1 MKTRCCLLYFILIS
15 FLYLPALCY
24 GDQLTT
30 KNYVITIT
38 RHCQEGEVTCD
49 KVTYHG
55 ISKKTQH
62 ALTLS
67 GHTLHTLCADGVTP
81 CQFLGYEF
89 KTGKT
94 TYFVLE
100 TGLLRVVKDDNK
112 VLVEEQG
119 EWEY

>member
-1 MKTRCCLLYFILIS
+1 MKSYFLLQSLALGALAIY
-15 FLYLPALCY
+15 PALSL

-49 KVTYHG
+49 KVTYQG
-55 ISKKTQH
+55 VSKKSGQ
-62 ALTLS
+62 AITLK
-67 GHTLHTLCADGVTP
+67 GNTKHTMCADGVTP

-89 KTGKT
+89 KAGNI
-94 TYFVLE
+94 TYLVLE
-100 TGLLRVVKDDNK
+100 TGLLRVLKGENK

-119 EWEY
+119 EWK

>member
-1 MKTRCCLLYFILIS
+1 MKTRYCLLQFARLS
-15 FLYLPALCY
+15 LLCLPALCL

-30 KNYVITIT
+30 KNYLITIT

-55 ISKKTQH
+55 ISKKTQQ
-62 ALTLS
+62 AITLN
-67 GHTLHTLCADGVTP
+67 GQTLHTLCADGATP
-81 CQFLGYEF
+81 CRFLGYEF
-89 KTGKT
+89 NAGKI

-100 TGLLRVVKDDNK
+100 TGLLRVVKNGNK

-119 EWEY
+119 EWKY